1 MNSAFTNLDSEIN
14 LSEEM
19 KSFSV
24 LIQEKRQEAEIIKNE
39 STMKKEKLISVI
51 NSILISLSETQ
62 CSKYTNLKNKT
73 KTILLTILQEIRG
86 LNNAEDAIDKENEDK
101 ELIDEE
107 MI

>member
-1 MNSAFTNLDSEIN
+1 SEIN

-19 KSFSV
+19 NIDTWRAISV
-24 LIQEKRQEAEIIKNE
+24 MEQEAEIMKNE
-39 STMKKEKLISVI
+39 STMRKEELISVI

-62 CSKYTNLKNKT
+62 HSKYTNLKNKT
-73 KTILLTILQEIRG
+73 KTILLTILQEIQG
-86 LNNAEDAIDKENEDK
+86 LNNAEDAIDEENEDK

>member
-24 LIQEKRQEAEIIKNE
+24 LIQEKRQ
-39 STMKKEKLISVI
+39 
-51 NSILISLSETQ
+51 
-62 CSKYTNLKNKT
+62 T